1 MPQVMIA
8 LSVKDYKT
16 LTTVWK
22 MAKKSLNPH
31 ARRRIGWRGRSSI
44 MREFIL
50 YGFEEATKDP
60 QAFLRIVRETSDPL
74 VGKKGRKDKGA
85 ERREGLVPP
94 WQLVFPNETRAA
106 KPRKGS
112 SAE

>member
-16 LTTVWK
+16 LTSVWK

-31 ARRRIGWRGRSSI
+31 SRRRIGWRGRSSI

-60 QAFLRIVRETSDPL
+60 QSFLRVVRETSDPL

-85 ERREGLVPP
+85 ERRENLVVQ
-94 WQLVFPNETRAA
+94 WQATFPTESRAT
-106 KPRKGS
+106 KGRKAA
-112 SAE
+112 AE